1 MAHYCKC
8 MNVNI
13 HLVVEKM
20 LNIND
25 VKVEYKEWMDED
37 VRDVLRNDLRL
48 EVVKI
53 GSSMTGVQFVC
64 GFNGV
69 HHQMKTR
76 WI

>member
-64 GFNGV
+64 DFNGV